1 MAWNF
6 LGWQSMLLLIISL
19 FAGLEGKYSNVS
31 RLEYI
36 VFGLFGT
43 LFVNV
48 FRMNV
53 ITAWIY
59 YINEVF
65 AKIVHDYVAVILA
78 IIWLIFFWWFS
89 YRFVLE

>member
-1 MAWNF
+1 
-6 LGWQSMLLLIISL
+6 MLLLIISL

-78 IIWLIFFWWFS
+78 II
-89 YRFVLE
+89 